1 MGANNS
7 KATPTQV
14 RLLHDIRVGTKVSFD
29 ARLHSIAPL
38 KPDTDVVLHL
48 RDEGQ
53 FLVASVKQAQVNA
66 GTFEMASTCTRESL
80 LRVTGTLV
88 AVPSYSYV
96 SKDNCSGISVMV
108 SELVVVAK
116 AIRDLTTVDLHGPGQ
131 THQNSEQLLSTLTLN
146 ERLNNRVL
154 DVRVAATAS
163 IFKLLSGVFELAVE
177 HQISHGFHWIST
189 PHIINYNITGDNDY
203 FPVAYYDQ
211 KDAWL
216 AQTGEF
222 HQQMAI
228 AADLKRV
235 FEIRSLFRA
244 ETSVSTR
251 RLAEF
256 SGLEAVMTIQND
268 WEEVTDSAE
277 SAFVYILRGLQERE
291 KYKNLVA
298 TAKKLYSS
306 AGTFKLGLESGDKV
320 VRVKFGEAKT
330 ILRGAGYQT
339 LDEED
344 FS

>member
-1 MGANNS
+1 MGVNNS
-7 KATPTQV
+7 KVTPTQV
-14 RLLHDIRVGTKVSFD
+14 RLLQDIRVGTKVSFD
-29 ARLHSIAPL
+29 ARLHSTAPI

-53 FLVASVKQAQVNA
+53 FLVASVNQAQVNA
-66 GTFEMASTCTRESL
+66 GTFEVASTCTRESL

-88 AVPSYSYV
+88 AVPSYEYI
-96 SKDNCSGISVMV
+96 SKDDCSEISVMV
-108 SELVVVAK
+108 SEIVVVAK
-116 AIRDLTTVDLHGPGQ
+116 AIPDLTIVDLHGPGHKNQ
-131 THQNSEQLLSTLTLN
+131 DSEQLLSTLTLN

-203 FPVAYYDQ
+203 FPVAYYDR

-228 AADLKRV
+228 SADLKRV

-251 RLAEF
+251 RLAEVRGYI
-256 SGLEAVMTIQND
+256 SLAPEKQVMKMLI
-268 WEEVTDSAE
+268 S
-277 SAFVYILRGLQERE
+277 L
-291 KYKNLVA
+291 
-298 TAKKLYSS
+298 SS
-306 AGTFKLGLESGDKV
+306 LGLRPS
-320 VRVKFGEAKT
+320 
-330 ILRGAGYQT
+330 
-339 LDEED
+339 
-344 FS
+344 